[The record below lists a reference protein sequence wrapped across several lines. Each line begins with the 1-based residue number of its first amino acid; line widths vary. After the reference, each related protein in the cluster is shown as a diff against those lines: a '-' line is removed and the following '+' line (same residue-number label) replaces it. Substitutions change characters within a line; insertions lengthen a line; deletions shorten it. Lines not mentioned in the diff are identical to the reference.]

1 MQYRRERLMVPM
13 VVIST
18 LMAIFFLLWVYEI
31 AVSKP
36 RLKAEVEKKDGE
48 IEKKDKRYKDLEDV
62 VRENIEL
69 IGGKPQAVNND
80 LKSQKKVYEDTPV
93 SRIWRDFLA
102 DGNLNGTGEKFESIA
117 PWARKMIDGRQD
129 AIAKKDGALQVLYS
143 AWREIRPE
151 EDKRDENEWAAVS
164 RDEKLKS
171 FIERLNF
178 RKQELTECRDD
189 LQNAK
194 NRIQTLEADVVA
206 LERKIEQNKKEADI
220 TIASLTTRT
229 EKAEKDASSEN
240 EARKKVQEEKEM
252 LDARLNAANKQNEI
266 LKEHI
271 ERLTKKTTEDVSLEP
286 DGEIVSVRTGPDGV
300 IGAIDVGSKDGL
312 KEGVIFEVTY
322 EGVMKGHVQVFKVDD
337 KMSYIRVVKL
347 TSEANPIV
355 AGDKVASLFFNKGDK
370 PEFVIVGHFKT
381 ADFPYSRED
390 IGHLVEKWGG
400 TVADKIGSSTTYV
413 VVGDGEIPNK
423 TREDIRMYNVEIIRK
438 ARLIDFLEKR

>member
-36 RLKAEVEKKDGE
+36 HLKAEVDEKDREVKKKDDNYGKLEE
-48 IEKKDKRYKDLEDV
+48 IVKAN
-62 VRENIEL
+62 REI
-69 IGGKPQAVNND
+69 IGGKPQVVNND

-93 SRIWRDFLA
+93 SRVWTDFLA

-117 PWARKMIDGRQD
+117 PWARKMIDGRQA
-129 AIAKKDGALQVLYS
+129 AIAEKDGALQVLYS

-151 EDKRDENEWAAVS
+151 GSEGDENEWAALP
-164 RDEKLKS
+164 RDEQLDR
-171 FIERLNF
+171 FINRLNVG
-178 RKQELTECRDD
+178 KQERAALKDD
-189 LQNAK
+189 LQTAT

-206 LERKIEQNKKEADI
+206 LERKLQQVIDEAAI
-220 TIASLTTRT
+220 TIASLTTRA
-229 EKAEKDASSEN
+229 EKAEKEEKSER

-252 LDARLNAANKQNEI
+252 LDTRLNAANKLNGI
-266 LKEHI
+266 LNDHI
-271 ERLTKKTTEDVSLEP
+271 ERLTKRTTEDVALDP
-286 DGEIVSVRTGPDGV
+286 DGEIVSVQTGPDGV

-322 EGVMKGHVQVFKVDD
+322 EGVMKGHVQVYKVDD

-347 TSEANPIV
+347 TSEANPII
-355 AGDKVASLFFNKGDK
+355 AGDKVASLFFNKGDR

-381 ADFPYSRED
+381 ADFQYSRED
-390 IGHLVEKWGG
+390 IRHLVEKWGG
-400 TVADKIGSSTTYV
+400 TVTDKIGSSTTYV
-413 VVGDGEIPNK
+413 IVGDGEIPDK
-423 TREDIRMYNVEIIRK
+423 TREDIRMYNVEVIRK